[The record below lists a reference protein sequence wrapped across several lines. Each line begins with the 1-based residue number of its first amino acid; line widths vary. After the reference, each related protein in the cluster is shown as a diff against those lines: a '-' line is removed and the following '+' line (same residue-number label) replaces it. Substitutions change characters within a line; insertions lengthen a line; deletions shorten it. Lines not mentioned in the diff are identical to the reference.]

1 MTAKAKK
8 VITLSSVRPQRPTP
22 SAASAAGAMVQRM
35 ASTIAATTS
44 SRAERPRLTAPTL
57 LAAERPGRA
66 RFTLPLSPNDY
77 SGGGK
82 TQKTHPG
89 PPAGPPP
96 LAVVPA
102 PTALFGPAAPAPA
115 PPL

>member
-1 MTAKAKK
+1 MSAKAKK
-8 VITLSSVRPQRPTP
+8 VIALASVRPQRPSP

-77 SGGGK
+77 SGGPTSEKRKHAPLG
-82 TQKTHPG
+82 HAPALGRLADPPRSSPRPG
-89 PPAGPPP
+89 RPPP
-96 LAVVPA
+96 SP
-102 PTALFGPAAPAPA
+102 
-115 PPL
+115 